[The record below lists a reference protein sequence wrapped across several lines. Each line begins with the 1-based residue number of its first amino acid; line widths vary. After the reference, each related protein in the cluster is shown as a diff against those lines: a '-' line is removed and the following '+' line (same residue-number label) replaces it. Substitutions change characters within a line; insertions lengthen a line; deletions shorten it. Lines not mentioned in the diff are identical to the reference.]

1 MLNIARKIAS
11 GSYRGFT
18 FGHGAEG
25 QRIPCSWDFSDTES
39 EDSAWD
45 EDDFGVP
52 INPTTLAQERVRR
65 RDGKEKEA
73 GASWEID

>member
-25 QRIPCSWDFSDTES
+25 QRIPCSWDFSDAES
-39 EDSAWD
+39 GESPWE

-52 INPTTLAQERVRR
+52 IRTAASVQERVTR
-65 RDGKEKEA
+65 GEGKEA
-73 GASWEID
+73 GGSWEID

>member
-25 QRIPCSWDFSDTES
+25 QRIPCSWDFSDAES
-39 EDSAWD
+39 EESAWE

-52 INPTTLAQERVRR
+52 IKTTASVQERVRR
-65 RDGKEKEA
+65 GKGKEV
-73 GASWEID
+73 GGSWEID

>member
-25 QRIPCSWDFSDTES
+25 QRIPCSWDFSDAES
-39 EDSAWD
+39 EESPWE

-52 INPTTLAQERVRR
+52 IRTAASAQERVRR
-65 RDGKEKEA
+65 GEGKKA
-73 GASWEID
+73 GGSWEID